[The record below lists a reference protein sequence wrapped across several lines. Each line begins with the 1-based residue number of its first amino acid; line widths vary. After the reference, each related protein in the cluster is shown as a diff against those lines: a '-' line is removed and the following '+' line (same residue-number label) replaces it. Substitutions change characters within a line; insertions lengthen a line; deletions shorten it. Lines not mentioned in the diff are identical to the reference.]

1 MGFFP
6 LFPECCKGPGLSGSS
21 VLRTGIPE
29 GTSEKLVLLPWSSWP
44 VSYGAS
50 LFPEGGAWLKCCWGG
65 AGLGP
70 SDFGVLEGKQQGVGW
85 EEGKCVTS
93 SYPETESPAAS
104 VCCGHG

>member
-1 MGFFP
+1 M
-6 LFPECCKGPGLSGSS
+6 SGSS

-70 SDFGVLEGKQQGVGW
+70 SDFGVLEASSKGLGGRKGSVSPVHILRLKVPQRV
-85 EEGKCVTS
+85 CVVDMV
-93 SYPETESPAAS
+93 EKIW
-104 VCCGHG
+104 V